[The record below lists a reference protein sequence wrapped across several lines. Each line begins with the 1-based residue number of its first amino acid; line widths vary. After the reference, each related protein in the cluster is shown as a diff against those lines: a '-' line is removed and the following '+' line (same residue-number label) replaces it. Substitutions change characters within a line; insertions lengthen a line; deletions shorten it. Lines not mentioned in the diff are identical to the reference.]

1 MLEIENLS
9 KGFGDMMVVNNLSIS
24 VEQGNVLSVLGKSGC
39 GKTTLLRI
47 IAGLVDPDAGLLK
60 LDGSVV
66 NDVPAHL
73 RQMVYLYQE
82 PLLFPHLNVYE
93 NIAFGLRLRKEK
105 DGIVKEKVMHMLG
118 ELELSGQERKAPAQ
132 LSGGQRQRVSF
143 GRALVLHPRV
153 LLLDEP
159 FGALDA
165 QTRGAMQSF
174 FQRVAAEHRIT
185 AIFVTHDVKEALI
198 IGDRFG
204 LMQAGKLAVYESRE
218 AFVAD
223 PQTGVGTELQFWQ
236 NLRQPGE
243 VFFVN

>member
-1 MLEIENLS
+1 MLEIENIGKS
-9 KGFGDMMVVNNLSIS
+9 FGKMIVVNNLSAT
-24 VEQGNVLSVLGKSGC
+24 VEQGKVLSVLGKSGC
-39 GKTTLLRI
+39 GKTTLLRM
-47 IAGLVDPDAGLLK
+47 IAGLLAPDAGLLT
-60 LDGSVV
+60 LDGMVV
-66 NDVPAHL
+66 NNVPAHQ

-93 NIAFGLRLRKEK
+93 NIAFGLRLRKEN
-105 DGIVKEKVMHMLG
+105 DSVVKEKVMQMLD
-118 ELELSGQERKAPAQ
+118 ELELAGQERKSPAQ

-143 GRALVLHPRV
+143 GRALVPHPRV

-198 IGDRFG
+198 IGDRYG
-204 LMQAGKLAVYESRE
+204 LMQAGKLTVYDTRE
-218 AFVAD
+218 AFIAD
-223 PQTGVGTELQFWQ
+223 PQTGVGAELQFWQ
-236 NLRQPGE
+236 NLRQPG
-243 VFFVN
+243 